1 VLTDGIY
8 VYGLCRS
15 ERMRTS
21 RPSIAM
27 CSGEE
32 ELFEFQVLE
41 LGADFTTRAKDEEQ
55 AVQQILASIF

>member
-1 VLTDGIY
+1 
-8 VYGLCRS
+8 
-15 ERMRTS
+15 
-21 RPSIAM
+21 M